1 MAGLLEGCRG
11 SVSSMYPT
19 VTPTVHIVNPTPTT
33 AATPGS
39 ATSIAPGLKRS
50 GHSSHANRAG
60 VSRLGPSPQPMTLP
74 SGVTHSTDNSQKS
87 SPLTP
92 TNSAKQL
99 PAPAPNSA
107 SNVAIPVASAN
118 AASAVAAAATGST
131 LSDSG
136 SVGNTPG
143 AAVGA
148 GAAAGPGGWS
158 ISPSVHAVP
167 SQNTCRHSDSAPPT
181 NRSPPLQH

>member
-1 MAGLLEGCRG
+1 
-11 SVSSMYPT
+11 
-19 VTPTVHIVNPTPTT
+19 
-33 AATPGS
+33 
-39 ATSIAPGLKRS
+39 
-50 GHSSHANRAG
+50 
-60 VSRLGPSPQPMTLP
+60 MTLP
-74 SGVTHSTDNSQKS
+74 SGVTHSPDNSQKS

-131 LSDSG
+131 LSDLD

-143 AAVGA
+143 VQ
-148 GAAAGPGGWS
+148 W
-158 ISPSVHAVP
+158 VP
-167 SQNTCRHSDSAPPT
+167 ELLLVRVDGQ
-181 NRSPPLQH
+181 

>member
-19 VTPTVHIVNPTPTT
+19 VTPTVHIVNPTLTT

-50 GHSSHANRAG
+50 GHSPHANRAG
-60 VSRLGPSPQPMTLP
+60 VSRLGPSPQSMTLP
-74 SGVTHSTDNSQKS
+74 SGVTHSPDNSQKS

-107 SNVAIPVASAN
+107 SNVPFLWLLQMLQAPLPLLLLALLCRTWIVW
-118 AASAVAAAATGST
+118 GT
-131 LSDSG
+131 LLELQ
-136 SVGNTPG
+136 
-143 AAVGA
+143 
-148 GAAAGPGGWS
+148 W
-158 ISPSVHAVP
+158 VP
-167 SQNTCRHSDSAPPT
+167 ELLLVRVDGQ
-181 NRSPPLQH
+181 

>member
-60 VSRLGPSPQPMTLP
+60 VSRLGPSPQSMILP
-74 SGVTHSTDNSQKS
+74 SGVTHMHQILHRKLPILRLLQMLQA
-87 SPLTP
+87 PLSLLLLALLCRARVVRETLLE
-92 TNSAKQL
+92 L
-99 PAPAPNSA
+99 PLGGRP
-107 SNVAIPVASAN
+107 I
-118 AASAVAAAATGST
+118 
-131 LSDSG
+131 
-136 SVGNTPG
+136 
-143 AAVGA
+143 
-148 GAAAGPGGWS
+148 GPS
-158 ISPSVHAVP
+158 LHVVP
-167 SQNTCRHSDSAPPT
+167 SQNTHGHSGSASVGEPAATFAASVRQLGSRRTSACPF
-181 NRSPPLQH
+181 SFS